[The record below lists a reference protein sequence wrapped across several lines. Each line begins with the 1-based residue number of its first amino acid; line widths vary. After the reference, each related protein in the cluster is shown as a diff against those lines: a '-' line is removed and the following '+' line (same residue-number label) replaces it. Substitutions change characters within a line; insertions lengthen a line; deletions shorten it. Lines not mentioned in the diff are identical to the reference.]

1 MDIELL
7 QNELEFSAVRSG
19 GPGGQHANKVSSK
32 VVVLFDIENSKALSE
47 NERMMLLDKL
57 SSKLN
62 KKNQMMMTC
71 DESRS
76 QHKNKQIV
84 TDRLMTLLKDAL
96 KVSKKRIP
104 TKVGKSEKARRMEA
118 KKKRGLKKSLR
129 QKPKLDL

>member
-47 NERMMLLDKL
+47 KERMRLLDKL